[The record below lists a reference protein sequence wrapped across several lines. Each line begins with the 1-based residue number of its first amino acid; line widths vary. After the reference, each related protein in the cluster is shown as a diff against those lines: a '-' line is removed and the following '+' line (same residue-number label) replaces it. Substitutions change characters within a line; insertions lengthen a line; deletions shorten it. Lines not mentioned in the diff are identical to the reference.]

1 MTYWSRWVVTLDEDS
16 SVFVFS
22 LADCLDPQLP
32 RTIGVRAE
40 ERRQVT
46 PWVTPH
52 TGGQ

>member
-1 MTYWSRWVVTLDEDS
+1 MVTLDEDS

-40 ERRQVT
+40 ERRQVRGH
-46 PWVTPH
+46 TPH
-52 TGGQ
+52 RGSVE